1 MPLWSMPGGT
11 RIDCCQL
18 YCAQIAGVAFSKNH
32 HADNIGCDCWDG
44 EIWSTQLA
52 WPTGRPVCRNV
63 QHAELMAELT
73 MSGMLLLI
81 RRYIIPEAVVRHFLR
96 EFELSGRFRGVCS
109 LGFRWQDLES
119 QGLRAFLQVPS
130 RPWGPRSRPA
140 AAGVHGQ
147 SGGDARGGGVQVPG
161 DRSGCVIHELDPLA
175 PAACVL
181 QQKDVVQEIEGA
193 RIADD
198 GTIQVCCQ
206 TAATATVPAARDGFC
221 AAPAAATSKRKAAC
235 AEAGYHRHQ
244 TGCLPPCCSSATRS
258 EWSWCMRCGASTS
271 VRVPGL
277 HAPPPHAST
286 PPPPCCA
293 LLQLPSGADMPRRPR
308 CTQGIRCICRFCGTV
323 PRSTS
328 NTR

>member
-1 MPLWSMPGGT
+1 MLKL
-11 RIDCCQL
+11 QEF
-18 YCAQIAGVAFSKNH
+18 AFSKNH

-44 EIWSTQLA
+44 EIWSMQLA

-63 QHAELMAELT
+63 QHAKLMTELT

-147 SGGDARGGGVQVPG
+147 AGGDACGGGVQVPG

-181 QQKDVVQEIEGA
+181 QQKDVVLEIEGA

-206 TAATATVPAARDGFC
+206 TAATATAPAATDGFC
-221 AAPAAATSKRKAAC
+221 AAPAAATSKS
-235 AEAGYHRHQ
+235 
-244 TGCLPPCCSSATRS
+244 CLCRNWLPQ
-258 EWSWCMRCGASTS
+258 
-271 VRVPGL
+271 
-277 HAPPPHAST
+277 APDRLFA
-286 PPPPCCA
+286 A
-293 LLQLPSGADMPRRPR
+293 LLQFRHEERVELVHAVRGKHLGACPRAARTPAT
-308 CTQGIRCICRFCGTV
+308 CLHPTTPVLCLASVAIGC
-323 PRSTS
+323 
-328 NTR
+328 